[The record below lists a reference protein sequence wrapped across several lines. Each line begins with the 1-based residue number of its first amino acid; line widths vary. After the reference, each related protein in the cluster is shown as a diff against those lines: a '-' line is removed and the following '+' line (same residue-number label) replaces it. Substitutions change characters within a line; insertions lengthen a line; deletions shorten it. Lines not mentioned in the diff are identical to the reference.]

1 MAWTIRQTG
10 RPLPADRRAPCVRAR
25 IKAILQQRNAADGS
39 GRHSAFVGTSER
51 RNTQQEVRLQR
62 ICLAGVCLALI
73 FAGGEAQAADAKA
86 PPMTASQKAAVD
98 RAYAI
103 LQDTRD
109 LQAME
114 RLERRVPDQY
124 RRGRRPRHF

>member
-1 MAWTIRQTG
+1 M
-10 RPLPADRRAPCVRAR
+10 
-25 IKAILQQRNAADGS
+25 
-39 GRHSAFVGTSER
+39 
-51 RNTQQEVRLQR
+51 QR
-62 ICLAGVCLALI
+62 ICLAGMCLALI

-86 PPMTASQKAAVD
+86 PPMTASQRAAVD

-114 RLERRVPDQY
+114 RLERRVPDQV
-124 RRGRRPRHF
+124 RKGRSPRHF

>member
-1 MAWTIRQTG
+1 M
-10 RPLPADRRAPCVRAR
+10 LPTETAPFRVPVR
-25 IKAILQQRNAADGS
+25 
-39 GRHSAFVGTSER
+39 VER

-62 ICLAGVCLALI
+62 FCLAGTCLALI
-73 FAGGEAQAADAKA
+73 FAGGEALAADAKA

-109 LQAME
+109 LQAIE
-114 RLERRVPDQY
+114 RLERRVPNQF
-124 RRGRRPRHF
+124 RRGRRPRHY

>member
-1 MAWTIRQTG
+1 MPTETPPFGVPG
-10 RPLPADRRAPCVRAR
+10 RGE
-25 IKAILQQRNAADGS
+25 K
-39 GRHSAFVGTSER
+39 

-62 ICLAGVCLALI
+62 SCLAGVCLALI

-86 PPMTASQKAAVD
+86 PPMTTSQRAAVD

-114 RLERRVPDQY
+114 RLERRVPDQV
-124 RRGRRPRHF
+124 RRGRRPRHY

>member
-1 MAWTIRQTG
+1 
-10 RPLPADRRAPCVRAR
+10 
-25 IKAILQQRNAADGS
+25 
-39 GRHSAFVGTSER
+39 
-51 RNTQQEVRLQR
+51 
-62 ICLAGVCLALI
+62 
-73 FAGGEAQAADAKA
+73 
-86 PPMTASQKAAVD
+86 MTASQKAAVD

-114 RLERRVPDQY
+114 RLERRVPDQF

>member
-1 MAWTIRQTG
+1 MRQYG
-10 RPLPADRRAPCVRAR
+10 KSAPCQPQMDAQLASAHGIRPFCNSEMPPTEAVPFRVP
-25 IKAILQQRNAADGS
+25 
-39 GRHSAFVGTSER
+39 GRDER
-51 RNTQQEVRLQR
+51 RNTQQEARLQR

-114 RLERRVPDQY
+114 RLERRVPDQS
-124 RRGRRPRHF
+124 RRGRLPRHF

>member
-1 MAWTIRQTG
+1 M
-10 RPLPADRRAPCVRAR
+10 
-25 IKAILQQRNAADGS
+25 
-39 GRHSAFVGTSER
+39 
-51 RNTQQEVRLQR
+51 QR

-73 FAGGEAQAADAKA
+73 FAGGEVQAADAKA
-86 PPMTASQKAAVD
+86 PPMTASQKAAVN
-98 RAYAI
+98 RAYTI

-124 RRGRRPRHF
+124 RRGRRPRHY

>member
-1 MAWTIRQTG
+1 MPTETALSG
-10 RPLPADRRAPCVRAR
+10 V
-25 IKAILQQRNAADGS
+25 S
-39 GRHSAFVGTSER
+39 GRDER

-62 ICLAGVCLALI
+62 ICLAGMCLALI

-86 PPMTASQKAAVD
+86 PPMTASQRAAVD

-114 RLERRVPDQY
+114 RLERRVPDQV
-124 RRGRRPRHF
+124 RKGRSPRHF

>member
-1 MAWTIRQTG
+1 M
-10 RPLPADRRAPCVRAR
+10 
-25 IKAILQQRNAADGS
+25 
-39 GRHSAFVGTSER
+39 
-51 RNTQQEVRLQR
+51 QR

-73 FAGGEAQAADAKA
+73 FASGEAQAADAKA

-103 LQDTRD
+103 LQDTRN

-114 RLERRVPDQY
+114 RLERRVPDQV
-124 RRGRRPRHF
+124 RRDRRLRHF

>member
-1 MAWTIRQTG
+1 MEQYGKPAVASRRSTRTS
-10 RPLPADRRAPCVRAR
+10 RPHVSRPFCNGKMPTEAAPFPRSWYTR
-25 IKAILQQRNAADGS
+25 EGQHN
-39 GRHSAFVGTSER
+39 
-51 RNTQQEVRLQR
+51 QQEVRLQR

-114 RLERRVPDQY
+114 RLERRVPDQS
-124 RRGRRPRHF
+124 RRGRRSRHF